1 MSDTRRMAP
10 VGAGMLRLLDR
21 HILVCCGTGG
31 VGKTTISAALALMAA
46 KRGKRV
52 LVLTIDPARRLA
64 DALGVA
70 DLPDEP
76 TPIPVAELAG
86 IPPISGELSALMLDV
101 KSTWDRVIRR
111 YAPDEETAEQILEHR
126 FYRKVTE
133 GISGS
138 QEYSAM
144 LRLLDVAEDDR
155 YDLVVVDTPPSRH
168 ALEFLDA
175 PRRVSDVLEEG
186 VLRWLI
192 APSFS
197 GAWAGMRIFGKG
209 GAALFQIF
217 ERFTGSDMLGALSE
231 FVTQFSSVFGALR
244 GRAQRVQELLRE
256 PSTSFVLVTQPT
268 GQALRE
274 AGDFVGQLRS
284 EELPFGGFVINRM
297 HWSGHGAPGDAL
309 PRGADG
315 FPDAP
320 PPGID
325 AGAYERMVA
334 RTWELHGTYSAWAAH
349 DRRVVDALRERFG
362 DEVPYQEVPDILLE
376 LNDLKSLGMLHPYL
390 A

>member
-1 MSDTRRMAP
+1 MTDTARVAP
-10 VGAGMLRLLDR
+10 VGGGLLPLLDK
-21 HILVCCGTGG
+21 HVLVCCGTGG
-31 VGKTTISAALALMAA
+31 VGKTTISAALALLAA

-76 TPIPVAELAG
+76 TPIPVSELAG
-86 IPPISGELSALMLDV
+86 IPPISGELTALMLDV
-101 KSTWDRVIRR
+101 KSTWDRAIRR
-111 YAPDEETAEQILEHR
+111 FAPDAETADRIMAHR

-144 LRLLDVAEDDR
+144 LRLLDVAEDDA

-168 ALEFLDA
+168 ALEFLEA

-197 GAWAGMRIFGKG
+197 TARAGLRIFGKG

-217 ERFTGSDMLGALSE
+217 ERFTGSDVLGGLSE
-231 FVTQFSSVFGALR
+231 FVTQFSTVFGELR
-244 GRAQRVQELLRE
+244 SRAGRVEALLRE
-256 PSTSFVLVTQPT
+256 TDTAFVLVTQPT
-268 GQALRE
+268 GTAVRE
-274 AGDFVGQLRS
+274 AEDFVRQLRS
-284 EELPFGGFVINRM
+284 DGLPFGGFVVNRV
-297 HWSGHGAPGDAL
+297 HWSGQEPPA
-309 PRGADG
+309 
-315 FPDAP
+315 DAP
-320 PPGID
+320 PRGTTGFPEAPPPDID
-325 AGAYERMVA
+325 AAAYERMIR
-334 RTWELHGTYSAWAAH
+334 RTWDLHRTYNAWAEH
-349 DRRVVDALRERFG
+349 DREVIATLAERFG
-362 DEVPYQEVPDILLE
+362 PGIPCPQVPDVLLE
-376 LNDLKSLGMLHPYL
+376 LHDLKSLGMIHPYL
-390 A
+390 V